1 MAQGQK
7 TAGGLRLPRFDSPSV
22 LGALLD
28 QERGRRFRIAPVA
41 ADYVSRQLH
50 LPDSAQPVEDHRL
63 VRMARVVHGEMWFV
77 VECLPRFDYGR
88 GQHTLDIDKDG
99 AVFQAGATQPT
110 LHPGLLVDWHDQD
123 VRVRRPHGDG
133 IRARTTLKAGDVGAV
148 MLQAGPDVRPHR
160 LERSEPLRMF
170 NDTMAFWRRWQR
182 GHRRTRPSRRRN
194 GHQHSARTPY
204 PRRTAVAAR
213 VTTPGPR
220 CAYPASLVL
229 RTTSRRARPVDTKT
243 LGGSMNDQRLREDVG
258 EEIRWDPKVDAEAV
272 AVSAKDGVVTLRGT
286 VGSFHQKREATK
298 AAERVRGVVE
308 VDNQLDVK
316 IMTDQRR
323 ADADI
328 RGDVLQALMLDAWVP
343 VSVDA
348 TVSGGIVT
356 LDGAVEHQYQRD
368 EAVHVTGSVPGVV
381 AVENEIE
388 LIPSMPDVQDV
399 QHSIKKAL
407 ERNAKVEAKNLDVAT
422 SPGTVTLTGNV
433 HSVYERDAAVAAAW
447 AAPGVRHVDDQL
459 NVIY

>member
-1 MAQGQK
+1 V
-7 TAGGLRLPRFDSPSV
+7 LPHDF
-22 LGALLD
+22 AT
-28 QERGRRFRIAPVA
+28 
-41 ADYVSRQLH
+41 
-50 LPDSAQPVEDHRL
+50 
-63 VRMARVVHGEMWFV
+63 GEI
-77 VECLPRFDYGR
+77 G
-88 GQHTLDIDKDG
+88 K
-99 AVFQAGATQPT
+99 
-110 LHPGLLVDWHDQD
+110 
-123 VRVRRPHGDG
+123 
-133 IRARTTLKAGDVGAV
+133 
-148 MLQAGPDVRPHR
+148 
-160 LERSEPLRMF
+160 
-170 NDTMAFWRRWQR
+170 
-182 GHRRTRPSRRRN
+182 
-194 GHQHSARTPY
+194 
-204 PRRTAVAAR
+204 
-213 VTTPGPR
+213 
-220 CAYPASLVL
+220 
-229 RTTSRRARPVDTKT
+229 TKT

-316 IMTDQRR
+316 IMTDRRR

-343 VSVDA
+343 ASMDA

-356 LDGAVEHQYQRD
+356 LDGAVEHHYQRD

-407 ERNAKVEAKNLDVAT
+407 ERNAKVEARIWT
-422 SPGTVTLTGNV
+422 SRRPL
-433 HSVYERDAAVAAAW
+433 E
-447 AAPGVRHVDDQL
+447 P
-459 NVIY
+459 